1 MLNQD
6 PVNILIV
13 DDLPEKHVVMT
24 SILEELGQNLVS
36 ARSGREALRL
46 ILEMEFAVILL
57 DVNMPDIDGLETAS
71 LIRQYKKTSQT
82 PILFITAYVDEEQAA
97 KGYALGAV
105 DYISSPVVPGVLR
118 SKVKVFVDLHRMN
131 LQLQQQAVQREALA
145 RSEAAR
151 TAAEDATRRA
161 AYLADASQ
169 RLAMSLNI
177 DATAHALAD
186 IAVPGLGD
194 MAAVALV
201 DGHGALHCRCLKI
214 SGSADPAV
222 GPVLLECQRE
232 LSPSMADMVRGAMH
246 SRKISFLPATE
257 LCVSAPETEPPA
269 EWPSFPVDH
278 DEMAVCPLVAGEQ
291 QLGALILFGR
301 SGGFAQADAALLSEV
316 VGRASIAMEN
326 ARLYTLVQEADRRK
340 NEFLA
345 MLAHELRNPLAPIR
359 NAVHIIHGAQVADP
373 TVAWARDVIA
383 RQVDHMSRMV
393 DDLLDVSRIVR
404 GKVTVHMEPVL
415 LSTLCERAVE
425 ASSPLLAARQQE
437 LLVNIPH
444 DAVVLQGDLVRLSQ
458 VLSNLLNNASK
469 FTDPGGKISLLASLK
484 GDELSITVA
493 DTGQGIEA
501 EFLPHIFDLFAQG
514 DQALDRAQ
522 GGLGIGLTL
531 VKHLVQLHKG
541 RVEAHSEGRGKGCRL
556 SVYFPARVVAAGA
569 ALPTGHIAK
578 LARPAPA
585 ASRKI
590 LVVDD
595 LPASADTLKVLLELE
610 GYVVRVAN
618 DGATALE
625 VAREFSP
632 DVLILDIGLPGM
644 DGFEVARQL
653 RTRPE
658 SRNALLIALTG
669 YGEAESRLK
678 SQSAG
683 FDHHV
688 VKPADID
695 YLLSIVSQAP
705 AVRNW
710 PDDAQGVAPSSGTA
724 ASAISPAGSAP
735 H

>member
-1 MLNQD
+1 MPQEPAHMLNPD
-6 PVNILIV
+6 IVNILIV
-13 DDLPEKHVVMT
+13 DDLPEKHVVMG

-46 ILEMEFAVILL
+46 ILQMEFAVILL

-71 LIRQYKKTSQT
+71 LIRQYKKTAQT
-82 PILFITAYVDEEQAA
+82 PILFITAYVDELQAA
-97 KGYALGAV
+97 KGYELGAV

-118 SKVKVFVDLHRMN
+118 SKVKVFVELHRMHR
-131 LQLQQQAVQREALA
+131 QLQQQAVEREALA

-161 AYLADASQ
+161 AYLSEASQ
-169 RLAMSLNI
+169 RLSMSLNI

-186 IAVPGLGD
+186 IAVPRLGA
-194 MAAVALV
+194 MAAVALL
-201 DGHGALHCRCLKI
+201 DSHGELHCRCLKGVG
-214 SGSADPAV
+214 SGDSSM
-222 GPVLLECQRE
+222 GPVLLEGHRE
-232 LSPSMADMVRGAMH
+232 LSPHMAAVVRGAML
-246 SRKISFLPATE
+246 SRQIEFLPP
-257 LCVSAPETEPPA
+257 APLWAWTTASPQPGWPA
-269 EWPSFPVDH
+269 LPADH
-278 DEMAVCPLVAGEQ
+278 EEMAVCPLIAGEQ
-291 QLGALILFGR
+291 RLGALILFGKA
-301 SGGFAQADAALLSEV
+301 GGFPQADAALLSEV

-359 NAVHIIHGAQVADP
+359 NAVHIIHGAKVADP
-373 TVAWARDVIA
+373 TVVWAREVIA

-404 GKVTVHMEPVL
+404 GKVTVHMAPML

-425 ASSPLLAARQQE
+425 ASSPLLAARQQA
-437 LLVNIPH
+437 LTVDIPEE
-444 DAVVLQGDLVRLSQ
+444 AVVLQGDLVRLSQ

-469 FTDPGGKISLLASLK
+469 FTDPQGKITLSASLQ
-484 GDELSITVA
+484 GEGVSIVVA
-493 DTGQGIEA
+493 DSGQGIEA

-531 VKHLVQLHKG
+531 VKHLVELHKG
-541 RVEAHSEGRGKGCRL
+541 TVEACSEGRGKGSRI
-556 SVYFPARVVAAGA
+556 SVYFPAGISSQGM
-569 ALPTGHIAK
+569 ALPAVDAPK
-578 LARPAPA
+578 AARPVQA
-585 ASRKI
+585 ASRKV

-610 GYVVRVAN
+610 GFIVRIAN
-618 DGATALE
+618 DGATALA
-625 VAREFSP
+625 VAREFVP

-653 RTRPE
+653 RSRPE

-669 YGEAESRLK
+669 YGEAESRLR

-695 YLLSIVSQAP
+695 FLLSIVSQPPP
-705 AVRNW
+705 AE
-710 PDDAQGVAPSSGTA
+710 
-724 ASAISPAGSAP
+724 ISPATPPP